1 MREEGSH
8 VAEAGEDE
16 GHPAPPR
23 HMEGVCG
30 DTDSNA
36 LNMLRRCVLQPR
48 ILAQLVIP
56 THEIVIKIFSD
67 KQGLKK

>member
-30 DTDSNA
+30 DTGDVGTLTA
-36 LNMLRRCVLQPR
+36 MP
-48 ILAQLVIP
+48 
-56 THEIVIKIFSD
+56 
-67 KQGLKK
+67 